1 MKKKNQPVV
10 TSTISSSCNIIPT
23 YLVNSK
29 TIDPVAKVYNL
40 NAPARKFDLYVNDV
54 QINLGPNV
62 HIVDVTDNG
71 INISFKK

>member
-10 TSTISSSCNIIPT
+10 NSTISSSCNVTPT
-23 YLVNSK
+23 YLMNSK
-29 TIDPVAKVYNL
+29 KIDPAAKIYSL
-40 NAPARKFDLYVNDV
+40 NTPTKKFDLYVNDV

-62 HIVDVTDNG
+62 HAVNVTDNG